1 MNEENTQVETR
12 DIIEKFRK
20 FEKNSYSHF
29 KNLFENIRKDRKFI
43 SGKQYSEDD
52 KKFLGEDF
60 KDATLNVVKN
70 AIRTIV
76 NSYSPYRYQWD
87 YKQMDGA
94 FPLDEPTIQSIN
106 KNGQNFL
113 ANPDNC
119 TAAVE
124 ALTNAV
130 GTGLGVMVFSNDYD
144 IDGSVKPVLYSIPD
158 VTNVRLDPNATKLN
172 AADATEAAIIEL
184 KKKDWLRNNYG
195 YEIVTDD
202 AGQTIDISEEY
213 DKKEYAPLITYYV
226 KDGMNLTYYKMVGET
241 ILETGALPYSYIPV
255 IPVFGEQTW
264 DDDKITYEGVTTL
277 MRSIQRLINYSYR
290 QLLIRCSKVPKNTW
304 AAEAE
309 SIEGYEKY
317 YQNADKSLNPLLMYH
332 KWSTDGKRELAPPT
346 RLSNVI
352 EFEDVS
358 ALMQNALGLT
368 NTIIGIPATGLETN
382 VEKTATEVLTN
393 LKTFN
398 NNIRNYIQHLRA
410 SLMLVGLLFV
420 DYIYQQPMY
429 GKIKVDVVQGPDEAM
444 AKQEARVALQQY
456 VQLATTDQDRQKLL
470 LANINVERDNQYV
483 AALGQMLQP
492 IPTESE
498 MQAQMLLGQ
507 AGEEMK
513 QKDAQILE
521 LQKQV
526 TDLTNEQKLNAY
538 SLNREITLAKLK
550 HEQELEKITLE
561 AQLKAQDPGE
571 QAKTQAEIVKAEASI
586 EKSAIDLERDKVK
599 ASQPQVVV
607 EQPEV
612 K

>member
-1 MNEENTQVETR
+1 
-12 DIIEKFRK
+12 
-20 FEKNSYSHF
+20 
-29 KNLFENIRKDRKFI
+29 
-43 SGKQYSEDD
+43 
-52 KKFLGEDF
+52 
-60 KDATLNVVKN
+60 
-70 AIRTIV
+70 
-76 NSYSPYRYQWD
+76 
-87 YKQMDGA
+87 MDGA

-113 ANPDNC
+113 SNPDNC

-184 KKKDWLRNNYG
+184 KKKDWLRNTYG
-195 YEIVTDD
+195 YEIVSDD

-309 SIEGYEKY
+309 SIEGYEKF

-398 NNIRNYIQHLRA
+398 NNI
-410 SLMLVGLLFV
+410 
-420 DYIYQQPMY
+420 
-429 GKIKVDVVQGPDEAM
+429 DVVQGPDEAM

-498 MQAQMLLGQ
+498 MQAQLLLGQ